1 MPLET
6 CPTPAEV
13 PSNFIRAYERRRT
26 WSRTD
31 SARWLSDRSAP
42 LLAALRRRPG
52 QWPSHSR
59 MVGYWLK
66 DNATAIFDAA
76 HARLLAAK
84 DDTARDALLP
94 TDLIK

>member
-1 MPLET
+1 MPT
-6 CPTPAEV
+6 ATSPTPAEV
-13 PSNFIRAYERRRT
+13 PSNFIRAYERRRV

-42 LLAALRRRPG
+42 LLATLRRRPG

-66 DNATAIFDAA
+66 DNAPDLFNGA
-76 HARLLAAK
+76 HALLLAAK

-94 TDLIK
+94 TDLI